1 MITRR
6 SQVSW
11 AQVKIGMVVVLAL
24 GILVLMILRLE
35 EGMGLLARQTAFH
48 AQVNHTQGLKIGGPV
63 RMNGVDVGNIHD
75 IAIAS
80 DSALVDIRF
89 AVKSSVAPHIR
100 EDASIHIRPL
110 GLLGDKFL
118 DVIPGTQTKPAL
130 PAGSVIRGS
139 TELDIT
145 DLTAGASQTIERVN
159 ATLEQIQHALLAVT
173 QGQGTTGKL
182 VTDPEL
188 FDRSKQVVDRLNA
201 ASQKGLALLERVE
214 SGEGTVGKLFAD
226 KELYG
231 RAAQAVRELDELVKK
246 LNNEQGTLNK
256 LTAPELYGK
265 LDRLVTRGDSLLN
278 RVEQGEGT
286 VGKLM
291 TNDDLYARADK
302 LLTEVE
308 QLVTDVKAHP
318 KKYFSFSVF

>member
-6 SQVSW
+6 SKVGW
-11 AQVKIGMVVVLAL
+11 AQVKIGLVVVLAL

-35 EGMGLLARQTAFH
+35 EGMGLVARQTAFH
-48 AQVNHTQGLKIGGPV
+48 AQINHTQGLKVGGPV
-63 RMNGVDVGNIHD
+63 RMNGVDVGNIRD

-80 DSALVDIRF
+80 DSALVDIGF
-89 AVKSSVAPHIR
+89 AVKSTVAQHIR
-100 EDASIHIRPL
+100 EDATVHIRPL

-118 DVIPGTQTKPAL
+118 DLVPGTPMAPPL
-130 PAGSVIRGS
+130 PPGSIIRGR
-139 TELDIT
+139 TESDIT
-145 DLTAGASQTIERVN
+145 DLTSGASHTIEQIN

-173 QGQGTTGKL
+173 QGRGTTGKL

-188 FDRSKQVVDRLNA
+188 FDRSKQVLEKLNV

-214 SGEGTVGKLFAD
+214 AGEGTVGKLLAD
-226 KELYG
+226 KDLYG
-231 RAAQAVRELDELVKK
+231 RAAHAVHALDQLVKK

-265 LDRLVTRGDSLLN
+265 LDSLVTRGDMLLN

-291 TNDDLYARADK
+291 TDDELYARADK
-302 LLTEVE
+302 LLTEME
-308 QLVTDVKAHP
+308 QLVADVKQHP
-318 KKYFSFSVF
+318 KKYFTFSIF